1 MKPIFLICI
10 LVLLTLFVFFPPISS
25 ANTIA
30 DCPLDLDYV
39 LTIPWNTS
47 DCIEYNH
54 NPTNNSGG
62 PTAATSSCCQTLLS
76 LYGVSLSQRLKNTSL
91 FQLPDLPSSISCL
104 ENFQQELTSLS
115 LPATLTSLCFDP
127 LQFVI
132 SSNTCAAIQ
141 STANWSAKLGNST
154 AVDASCKSDLTD
166 PTSCDACVAAGFRVQ
181 ADLIA
186 IDGNTS
192 HSVNC
197 FYFTV
202 LYAAGIVNQ
211 YGPQSTGAVSCIFGL
226 PIISGEKGSSNNR
239 HSAILFGLI
248 AAATILAA
256 LSLFGFLALYL
267 RRNRKNHAEG
277 EDQVGPTRPR
287 RRPTTISVSYRI
299 EELERATDNFDPK
312 NLIDRV
318 GFSTVYKGALSD
330 GTIVAVKKVTE
341 SDIQENEV
349 EVIDTL
355 KHRNL
360 VPIRGCCISE
370 KNEKY
375 LVYDYMPKGNL
386 KDRLFSFGDS
396 PLTWRQRKSIIADVA
411 KGLGYLHYGVK
422 PAVFHGDIKSTNVLL
437 DNDMKARIADF
448 GLAKQS
454 REGESNFEKSD
465 VYRFGVVVLEVM
477 CGRKVPELLECSIA
491 DWAWSFVKEGEVEK
505 VLEDSLL
512 KEGDSSRKVME
523 RFVRVGILCARVMA
537 ADSRPTIVE
546 ALKMLDGDILVPSI
560 PDH

>member
-1 MKPIFLICI
+1 MNLLTRPPIVLKPKILYTIFFLICI
-10 LVLLTLFVFFPPISS
+10 LALLTLFVFFPPISS
-25 ANTIA
+25 ANAIA
-30 DCPLDLDYV
+30 KCPLDLDYV

-47 DCIEYNH
+47 DCIGYNH
-54 NPTNNSGG
+54 NPTNSSGG
-62 PTAATSSCCQTLLS
+62 PNAAAAAAATSSCCQTLLS

-91 FQLPDLPSSISCL
+91 FQLPDLPSSVSCL
-104 ENFQQELTSLS
+104 DNFQQKLTSLS
-115 LPATLTSLCFDP
+115 LPSALTSLCFDP

-141 STANWSAKLGNST
+141 STA
-154 AVDASCKSDLTD
+154 DC
-166 PTSCDACVAAGFRVQ
+166 
-181 ADLIA
+181 
-186 IDGNTS
+186 
-192 HSVNC
+192 
-197 FYFTV
+197 Y
-202 LYAAGIVNQ
+202 
-211 YGPQSTGAVSCIFGL
+211 
-226 PIISGEKGSSNNR
+226 
-239 HSAILFGLI
+239 SAILFGLI
-248 AAATILAA
+248 AAAIFAG
-256 LSLFGFLALYL
+256 LSIFSFLALYV
-267 RRNRKNHAEG
+267 RRRRKNHAEG
-277 EDQVGPTRPR
+277 EDQVGSTRPR
-287 RRPTTISVSYRI
+287 RRPTTISVSYKI
-299 EELERATDNFDPK
+299 EELERATDNFDSR

-318 GFSTVYKGALSD
+318 GFSTVYKGTLSD

-349 EVIDTL
+349 EVIGTL

-386 KDRLFSFGDS
+386 KDRLFSSGDS
-396 PLTWRQRKSIIADVA
+396 PLMWRQRKSIIADVA

-422 PAVFHGDIKSTNVLL
+422 PAVFHGDLKATNVLL
-437 DNDMKARIADF
+437 DNDMKARIMDF
-448 GLAKQS
+448 GLAKKS

-465 VYRFGVVVLEVM
+465 VYSFGVVVLEVM
-477 CGRKVPELLECSIA
+477 CGRKVPELSGCSIA
-491 DWAWSFVKEGEVEK
+491 DWAWSLVKEGEVEK
-505 VLEDSLL
+505 VLDDSLL
-512 KEGDSSRKVME
+512 NEGDSSRKVME

>member
-10 LVLLTLFVFFPPISS
+10 LTLFVDFPPISS
-25 ANTIA
+25 ANAFTK
-30 DCPLDLDYV
+30 CPLDLDYV

-47 DCIEYNH
+47 DCIGYNH
-54 NPTNNSGG
+54 NPTNSSGG
-62 PTAATSSCCQTLLS
+62 PTAAAAATSSCCQTLLS

-104 ENFQQELTSLS
+104 ENFQQKLTSPS
-115 LPATLTSLCFDP
+115 LPFTLTSLCFDS

-141 STANWSAKLGNST
+141 STADWSAKLGNST
-154 AVDASCKSDLTD
+154 AVDASCETDLTD
-166 PTSCDACVAAGFRVQ
+166 PSSCDACVAAGFR

-186 IDGNTS
+186 IDGDKS

-197 FYFTV
+197 FYFAV

-211 YGPQSTGAVSCIFGL
+211 YGPQSVGAVSCIFGL
-226 PIISGEKGSSNNR
+226 PIISHEKGSSNKR
-239 HSAILFGLI
+239 HSAILFGLT
-248 AAATILAA
+248 AAAIFAA
-256 LSLFGFLALYL
+256 LSIFGFLALYL

-277 EDQVGPTRPR
+277 EDQVGSTRPR
-287 RRPTTISVSYRI
+287 SRPTTISVSYKI

-312 NLIDRV
+312 NLIGRF
-318 GFSTVYKGALSD
+318 GFSTVYKGTLSD
-330 GTIVAVKKVTE
+330 STIVAVKKITE
-341 SDIQENEV
+341 SDIQENNV
-349 EVIDTL
+349 EVIGTL
-355 KHRNL
+355 KHINL

-375 LVYDYMPKGNL
+375 LV
-386 KDRLFSFGDS
+386 SGDS

-411 KGLGYLHYGVK
+411 KWLGYLHYGVK
-422 PAVFHGDIKSTNVLL
+422 PAVFHGDLKATNVLL
-437 DNDMKARIADF
+437 DNGMKARIADF

-454 REGESNFEKSD
+454 RKGESNFKKSD
-465 VYRFGVVVLEVM
+465 VIIINPGYTIEDYSFEVVVLEVM
-477 CGRKVPELLECSIA
+477 CGRKVPEVSGCSIA
-491 DWAWSFVKEGEVEK
+491 DWAWSFMHA
-505 VLEDSLL
+505 SLL
-512 KEGDSSRKVME
+512 NEGDSSKSLME
-523 RFVRVGILCARVMA
+523 RFVRVGILCARAM
-537 ADSRPTIVE
+537 ADSRPTIVD